1 MVYLAGGVSAGMTR
15 MVYCDR
21 TTRKG
26 AADIYSTMIVQER
39 VDVGA
44 EGCLVEVMSQVY
56 PMGGGCG

>member
-1 MVYLAGGVSAGMTR
+1 MSAGMTR